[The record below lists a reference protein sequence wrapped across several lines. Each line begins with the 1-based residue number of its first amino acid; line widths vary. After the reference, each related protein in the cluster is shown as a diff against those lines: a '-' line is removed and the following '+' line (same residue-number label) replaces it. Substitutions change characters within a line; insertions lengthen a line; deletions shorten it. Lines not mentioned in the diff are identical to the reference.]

1 MARLS
6 SRPAD
11 VSGDATAAPTGIT
24 RRTWLR
30 DAAVLI
36 GTLSAGSALA
46 ALAPS
51 RVWALEL
58 SGIDKHE
65 GETLLVLTQTIYP
78 HATLPSAVYALAV
91 KDLDAA
97 AAKDPAGKR
106 LIADGVTRLDATAG
120 GSFAKA
126 SDAQRLA
133 VARKIEGTPFFE
145 TVRSTCITSLY
156 NNDMAFAH
164 FGYEG
169 ASWPKGGYIRRGFN
183 DLAWLPSPP
192 GSASPP
198 VAVLPTHEER

>member
-1 MARLS
+1 MSSNISRAEEPYGAPDF
-6 SRPAD
+6 SRP
-11 VSGDATAAPTGIT
+11 GIT
-24 RRTWLR
+24 RGTWLR

-36 GTLSAGSALA
+36 GTLSAGSVLA
-46 ALAPS
+46 TLAPS

-58 SGIDKHE
+58 TGIDKHQ
-65 GETLLVLTQTIYP
+65 GETLLRLTQTIYP
-78 HATLPSAVYALAV
+78 HETLPTAVYALAV

-97 AAKDPAGKR
+97 AAKDPAGAR
-106 LIADGVTRLDATAG
+106 LIRDGVANLDATAG
-120 GSFAKA
+120 GSFATA

-133 VARKIEGTPFFE
+133 VARKVEGTPFFE

-169 ASWPKGGYIRRGFN
+169 ASWPKGGYIKRGFN

-198 VAVLPTHEER
+198 VALL

>member
-1 MARLS
+1 MASFS
-6 SRPAD
+6 SRPTDSSAGSESAG
-11 VSGDATAAPTGIT
+11 VS

-58 SGIDKHE
+58 TGLNKHE
-65 GETLLVLTQTIYP
+65 GETLLALTQTIYP
-78 HATLPSAVYALAV
+78 HASMPTAIYALAV
-91 KDLDAA
+91 KDLDVA
-97 AAKDPAGKR
+97 AAKDPAGAR
-106 LIADGVTRLDATAG
+106 LVRDGVAKLDATAG
-120 GSFAKA
+120 GHFAIA
-126 SDAQRLA
+126 SGAERLA

-169 ASWPKGGYIRRGFN
+169 ASWPKGGYIRRGFD

>member
-1 MARLS
+1 MDISSFSRLDEAS
-6 SRPAD
+6 EGAETPRTVSR
-11 VSGDATAAPTGIT
+11 G
-24 RRTWLR
+24 RWLR

-36 GTLSAGSALA
+36 GTLSAGSVLA
-46 ALAPS
+46 TLAPS

-58 SGIDKHE
+58 TGLDKHE
-65 GETLLVLTQTIYP
+65 GETLLALTQTIYP

-97 AAKDPAGKR
+97 AAKDPAGAR
-106 LIADGVTRLDATAG
+106 LVRDGVANLDKTAG
-120 GSFAKA
+120 ETFATA
-126 SDAQRLA
+126 SDAKRLA
-133 VARKIEGTPFFE
+133 VARKLEGTPFFE

-156 NNDMAFAH
+156 NNEMAFAH

-169 ASWPKGGYIRRGFN
+169 ASWPKGGYLRRGFN

-198 VAVLPTHEER
+198 VALL